1 MSASPPYE
9 LATEPEV
16 DLTGVPECQ
25 DCGACCFSD
34 SERYVFVWGGDH
46 AQLTRQEQ
54 RSLTLFEG
62 THCFMRMS
70 DEGCCAAQGVVE
82 GKFTCSI
89 YPRRPM
95 LCHELQRG
103 DAACEAARE
112 LYGAKARAWRERRTS

>member
-1 MSASPPYE
+1 MSAPAYE

-46 AQLTRQEQ
+46 AHMTRKEQ
-54 RSLTLFEG
+54 RELTEFEG
-62 THCFMRMS
+62 TQCYMKMTA
-70 DEGCCAAQGVVE
+70 DGCCVGQTVVD

-112 LYGAKARAWRERRTS
+112 LYGAKAKEWLRRRT